1 MPPYDRKKKLK
12 KIAKKGVDVTDIV
25 KVASERQRNKKALD
39 EYQKEL
45 KRTGKDKVVMKYGQ
59 YMNPP
64 MTEGD
69 FIKHNQELD
78 EKASRG
84 MVKKYKKKILKK

>member
-1 MPPYDRKKKLK
+1 M
-12 KIAKKGVDVTDIV
+12 
-25 KVASERQRNKKALD
+25 D

-45 KRTGKDKVVMKYGQ
+45 KRTGKDKAVMKYGK

-69 FIKHNQELD
+69 FIRHNQELD
-78 EKASRG
+78 EKASRA